1 MIGCAVNP
9 NTSVAEENR
18 TAMTRSHIVDRKD
31 RQEGSGR
38 KSGEGT
44 RYSKTTQTQKR
55 IGEGAKRRG
64 VRIFHFG
71 AAADEHAAHLRE
83 AAALEPTSNNLISP
97 I

>member
-1 MIGCAVNP
+1 MI
-9 NTSVAEENR
+9 
-18 TAMTRSHIVDRKD
+18 RSHIVDRKD
-31 RQEGSGR
+31 RKRAVGEWEGLGL
-38 KSGEGT
+38 ET
-44 RYSKTTQTQKR
+44 NSKTTQMQKR
-55 IGEGAKRRG
+55 IGEGKKRRG

>member
-1 MIGCAVNP
+1 METN
-9 NTSVAEENR
+9 
-18 TAMTRSHIVDRKD
+18 
-31 RQEGSGR
+31 
-38 KSGEGT
+38 
-44 RYSKTTQTQKR
+44 SKTTQTQKR